1 MVHRILS
8 LIWLRVRIMTANKTI
23 LYQMDF
29 GVIYIV
35 LIKCMFA
42 YDPILNK
49 AKVLLLLVCLP
60 FVLSQVIGSPVLF
73 MTAEEKEKGT
83 LKELLLNGA
92 VSLDYILSISF
103 VLIIFSC
110 MVLSVTPIIVNVSVI
125 HYASY
130 FFIGLLT
137 SVVIILFYFY
147 LGIKS
152 KSQIS
157 IQVLNFTAMLLS
169 IGLPTMLQVSYAGS
183 LANLSFMGLETRFL
197 LNENNFNWSQA
208 VYSLVSVLLWFV
220 WLLFVNI
227 RYLKKISKTI

>member
-23 LYQMDF
+23 LYQMAF
-29 GVIYIV
+29 GVVYIV

-152 KSQIS
+152 KSQTS

-169 IGLPTMLQVSYAGS
+169 VGLPTMLQVSYAGS